1 MKNLGVKKIWINC
14 GELSGDIQS
23 AELVK
28 ALKDAGADFEFV
40 GMGGDNLKNQG
51 VRTLFHINEL
61 SVMGISEVLE
71 ALPRILSL
79 LKRIKQALTEEKP
92 DAVIVTDAPDFNFR
106 IINMA
111 KKSGIPVYYFIP
123 PKVWAWRKY
132 RLNFLKKNV
141 RKIYSILPFE
151 MDFYQKNNVAVKY
164 IGNPLVQVVD
174 SKKYQGIK
182 EVPARIG
189 LMPGSRKKEVSALLP
204 IFSEMAEKMVWNNP
218 DFQFYL
224 IKAPQFTEEYLRS
237 FWKSSVPLNFV
248 EAENR
253 YAALAGCEM
262 VVGASGTAVLETALL
277 GRPTI
282 VTYKVK
288 PFSFLL
294 GKLFVHV
301 PFVSLPNL
309 ILGKELFPELLQGDL
324 SAGRLAEIAQTWH
337 NHPAIREEIKKGCKR
352 IREKLGDEASAKRFA
367 EDFIQEF
374 V

>member
-1 MKNLGVKKIWINC
+1 MKKIWINC

-28 ALKDAGADFEFV
+28 ALKETGADFDFV

-71 ALPRILSL
+71 ALPKILGL
-79 LKRIKQALTEEKP
+79 LKRIKQALMEEKP

-106 IINMA
+106 IIHMA
-111 KKSGIPVYYFIP
+111 KKLGISVYYFIP

-141 RKIYSILPFE
+141 KKIYSILPFE
-151 MDFYQKNNVAVKY
+151 VDFYQKNNVAIKY
-164 IGNPLVQVVD
+164 IGNPLVKVVD
-174 SKKYQGIK
+174 SKQYREI
-182 EVPARIG
+182 ETVSARIG
-189 LMPGSRKKEVSALLP
+189 LMPGSRKKEVSVLLP
-204 IFSEMAEKMVWNNP
+204 IFSAMAEKMVQNNP
-218 DFQFYL
+218 DFEFYL
-224 IKAPQFTEEYLRS
+224 IKAPQFSEEYLRS
-237 FWKSSVPLNFV
+237 FWKSAVPLHFV
-248 EAENR
+248 QSENR
-253 YAALAGCEM
+253 YAALSACEM

-277 GRPTI
+277 GIPTI

-288 PFSFLL
+288 PFSFML

-309 ILGKELFPELLQGDL
+309 ILGKELFPEFLQGDL
-324 SAGRLAEIAQTWH
+324 KASRLAEIAQTWH
-337 NHPAIREEIKKGCKR
+337 NHPVMLEEIKKGCAV
-352 IREKLGDEASAKRFA
+352 IQEKLGDEESAKRFA
-367 EDFIQEF
+367 EDFIHEI